1 LDYSSR
7 YRAYQTFIV
16 TLKSSFFIKKK
27 AFLRYNKP
35 IFSYKGIGMAFDNE
49 AYEEENFAEMLE
61 ASFKEQESTRIT
73 EGEVVEIQE
82 SDNRALVG
90 VGEKLEGILPLD
102 EIRDAEGKL
111 LFNVGDKITVMV
123 IGHYN
128 ERPKI
133 SYKKVLEQEK
143 TLAFINLHKEDFES
157 VVIEALVTK
166 KNKGGY
172 LLEADDVHFFLPR
185 SLAAFKDTDQVV
197 GKTIKAQVVKV
208 DPAEASIVVSR
219 RKLFNDERKRKKEVI
234 DALMEEDKVIE
245 GTVKKI
251 TSYGMFVDVGGIDG
265 LVHYNE
271 ISYKGPVN
279 PSKLYK
285 EGDIV
290 TVKAIAYDKD
300 KRHLSLSI
308 KAVQSD
314 PWREVEEALEE
325 GDTITVTVSN
335 IEPYGI
341 FVDLGN
347 DIEGFLH
354 VSEITWDKNIKH
366 PKDYLTLGQEI
377 DVEVIEINSN
387 THKLRVSYKRLQ
399 PKPFEEFMR
408 TSREG
413 DLVKGTVTSLTDFG
427 AFIKVGGVEGLLHNQ
442 DLSWDKNAKCKETLK
457 VGDEIEVKIA
467 KINTEDEKISLNRK
481 ALEESPIDKF
491 AANHKMNEVLSA
503 TVRDVK
509 DFGVFV
515 SLEGGVD
522 ALIRNEDLLPLTP
535 EELVIGQVIE
545 AVIMVIDAKRDR
557 IRLSVRKLER
567 IKDQEMLN
575 EINDDESNSLGDLI
589 KDQLK

>member
-1 LDYSSR
+1 
-7 YRAYQTFIV
+7 
-16 TLKSSFFIKKK
+16 
-27 AFLRYNKP
+27 
-35 IFSYKGIGMAFDNE
+35 MAFDNE

-82 SDNRALVG
+82 GDNRALVG

-123 IGHYN
+123 MGHYN

-143 TLAFINLHKEDFES
+143 TLAFINAHKEDFES

-234 DALMEEDKVIE
+234 DALMEEGKIIQ

-285 EGDIV
+285 EGDAV

-314 PWREVEEALEE
+314 PWKEVEEALEE

-399 PKPFEEFMR
+399 PKPFEEFMKK
-408 TSREG
+408 TREG
-413 DLVKGTVTSLTDFG
+413 DVVKGTVTSLTDFG

-442 DLSWDKNAKCKETLK
+442 DLSWDKNAKCKESLK

-481 ALEESPIDKF
+481 ALDESPIDKF
-491 AANHKMNEVLSA
+491 AATHKMNEVLSA
-503 TVRDVK
+503 TVRDIK

-522 ALIRNEDLLPLTP
+522 ALIRNEDLLPMTP
-535 EELVIGQVIE
+535 EELTIGQVID
-545 AVIMVIDAKRDR
+545 AAIMVIDAKRDR

-567 IKDQEMLN
+567 LKDQEMLN

-589 KDQLK
+589 KDKLK

>member
-1 LDYSSR
+1 
-7 YRAYQTFIV
+7 
-16 TLKSSFFIKKK
+16 
-27 AFLRYNKP
+27 
-35 IFSYKGIGMAFDNE
+35 MAFDNE
-49 AYEEENFAEMLE
+49 AFEEENFAEMLE

-82 SDNRALVG
+82 GENRALVG
-90 VGEKLEGILPLD
+90 VGEKLEGILSLD
-102 EIRDAEGKL
+102 EIRDASGNL

-143 TLAFINLHKEDFES
+143 TLAFINTHKEDFES

-208 DPAEASIVVSR
+208 DAAEASIVVSR

-234 DALMEEDKVIE
+234 DALMEEGKVIQ
-245 GTVKKI
+245 GTIKKI
-251 TSYGMFVDVGGIDG
+251 TSYGMFVDAGGIDG

-290 TVKAIAYDKD
+290 NVKAIAYDKE

-314 PWREVEEALEE
+314 PWKEVEEALDE

-335 IEPYGI
+335 IEPYGV

-354 VSEITWDKNIKH
+354 ISEITWDKNIKH
-366 PKDYLTLGQEI
+366 PKDYLTMGQEI

-399 PKPFEEFMR
+399 AKPFEEFMKK
-408 TSREG
+408 TREG
-413 DLVKGTVTSLTDFG
+413 DVLKGTVTSLTDFG
-427 AFIKVGGVEGLLHNQ
+427 AFIKINGVEGLLHNQ

-457 VGDEIEVKIA
+457 VGDEIEVKVA
-467 KINTEDEKISLNRK
+467 KINVDDEKISLNRK

-491 AANHKMNEVLSA
+491 AVNHKMNEVVSA
-503 TVRDVK
+503 TVRDIK

-522 ALIRNEDLLPLTP
+522 ALIRNEDLSPMEP
-535 EELVIGQVIE
+535 EELQIGQVID

-575 EINDDESNSLGDLI
+575 EINDNDAHSLGDLI
-589 KDQLK
+589 KDKFK

>member
-1 LDYSSR
+1 
-7 YRAYQTFIV
+7 
-16 TLKSSFFIKKK
+16 
-27 AFLRYNKP
+27 
-35 IFSYKGIGMAFDNE
+35 MAFDNE
-49 AYEEENFAEMLE
+49 AFEEENFAEMLE

-82 SDNRALVG
+82 GDNRALVG
-90 VGEKLEGILPLD
+90 VGEKLEGILSLD
-102 EIRDAEGKL
+102 EIRDAAGNL

-143 TLAFINLHKEDFES
+143 TLAFINAHKEDFES

-234 DALMEEDKVIE
+234 DALMEEGKVIQ
-245 GTVKKI
+245 GTIKKI
-251 TSYGMFVDVGGIDG
+251 TSYGMFVDAGGIDG

-290 TVKAIAYDKD
+290 NVKAIAYDKD

-314 PWREVEEALEE
+314 PWKEVEEALDE

-335 IEPYGI
+335 IEPYGV

-354 VSEITWDKNIKH
+354 ISEITWDKNIKH
-366 PKDYLTLGQEI
+366 PKDYLTMGQEI
-377 DVEVIEINSN
+377 DVEVIEINSD

-399 PKPFEEFMR
+399 PKPFEEFMKK
-408 TSREG
+408 TREG
-413 DLVKGTVTSLTDFG
+413 DVVKGTVTSLTDFG
-427 AFIKVGGVEGLLHNQ
+427 AFIKINGVEGLLHNQ
-442 DLSWDKNAKCKETLK
+442 DLSWDKNAKCKESLK
-457 VGDEIEVKIA
+457 VGDEIEVKVA
-467 KINTEDEKISLNRK
+467 KINVDDEKISLNRK

-491 AANHKMNEVLSA
+491 ALNHKMNEVVSA
-503 TVRDVK
+503 TVRDIK

-522 ALIRNEDLLPLTP
+522 ALIRNEDLAPMEP
-535 EELVIGQVIE
+535 EELQIGQVID
-545 AVIMVIDAKRDR
+545 AVIMVIDPKRDR

-575 EINDDESNSLGDLI
+575 EINDNDSHSLGDLI
-589 KDQLK
+589 KDKFK

>member
-1 LDYSSR
+1 LNELSTYHN
-7 YRAYQTFIV
+7 
-16 TLKSSFFIKKK
+16 LKIIKLILKK
-27 AFLRYNKP
+27 AFLRYNQP

-185 SLAAFKDTDQVV
+185 SLAAFKETDQVV

-208 DPAEASIVVSR
+208 DAAEASIVVSR

-234 DALMEEDKVIE
+234 DALMEEGKIIE

-285 EGDIV
+285 EGDVV

-377 DVEVIEINSN
+377 DVEVIEINSI

-399 PKPFEEFMR
+399 PKPFEEFMKK
-408 TSREG
+408 SREG
-413 DLVKGTVTSLTDFG
+413 DVVKGTVTSLTDFG
-427 AFIKVGGVEGLLHNQ
+427 AFIKINGVEGLLHNQ
-442 DLSWDKNAKCKETLK
+442 DLSWDKNVKCKETLK

-467 KINTEDEKISLNRK
+467 KINVEDEKISLNRK
-481 ALEESPIDKF
+481 SLEESPIDKF
-491 AANHKMNEVLSA
+491 ATNHKMNEVVTA

-522 ALIRNEDLLPLTP
+522 ALIRNEDLSPMTP
-535 EELVIGQVIE
+535 EELEIGQTIE

>member
-1 LDYSSR
+1 
-7 YRAYQTFIV
+7 
-16 TLKSSFFIKKK
+16 
-27 AFLRYNKP
+27 
-35 IFSYKGIGMAFDNE
+35 MAFDNE
-49 AYEEENFAEMLE
+49 AFEEENFAEMLE

-73 EGEVVEIQE
+73 EGEIVEIQE

-90 VGEKLEGILPLD
+90 VGEKLEGIISLD
-102 EIRDAEGKL
+102 EIRDGAGNL
-111 LFNVGDKITVMV
+111 LFNVGDKIMVMV
-123 IGHYN
+123 MGHHN

-143 TLAFINLHKEDFES
+143 TLAFINAHKEDFES
-157 VVIEALVTK
+157 VIVEAVVTK

-185 SLAAFKDTDQVV
+185 SLAAFKESDQVV
-197 GKTIKAQVVKV
+197 GKTVKAQVVKI
-208 DPAEASIVVSR
+208 DAAEASIVVSR

-234 DALMEEDKVIE
+234 DALMEEGKIIQ

-285 EGDIV
+285 EGDAV

-308 KAVQSD
+308 KAVHPD
-314 PWREVEEALEE
+314 PWKEVEEALEE

-335 IEPYGI
+335 IEPYGV

-354 VSEITWDKNIKH
+354 ISEITWDKNIKH

-377 DVEVIEINSN
+377 DVEVIEINSK
-387 THKLRVSYKRLQ
+387 THKLRVSLKRLLA
-399 PKPFEEFMR
+399 KPFEEFMKNYK
-408 TSREG
+408 EG
-413 DLVKGTVTSLTDFG
+413 DTVKGSITSLTDFG
-427 AFIKVGGVEGLLHNQ
+427 AFVKVGGVEGLLHNQ
-442 DLSWDKNAKCKETLK
+442 DLSWDKNVKCKDTLN

-467 KINTEDEKISLNRK
+467 KINAEDEKISLNRK
-481 ALEESPIDKF
+481 SLEESPIDQF
-491 AANHKMNEVLSA
+491 ASKHKLNEVVKA

-509 DFGVFV
+509 EFGVFV

-522 ALIRNEDLLPLTP
+522 ALIRNEDLYPLVA
-535 EELVIGQVIE
+535 EELQAGQTIE
-545 AVIMVIDAKRDR
+545 AAIVVIDPKRDR
-557 IRLSVRKLER
+557 IRLSVKKLER
-567 IKDQEMLN
+567 IKDQEILN
-575 EINDDESNSLGDLI
+575 EINDNDTLSLGDLI

>member
-1 LDYSSR
+1 
-7 YRAYQTFIV
+7 
-16 TLKSSFFIKKK
+16 
-27 AFLRYNKP
+27 
-35 IFSYKGIGMAFDNE
+35 MAFDNE

-102 EIRDAEGKL
+102 EIRDASGNL

-172 LLEADDVHFFLPR
+172 LLEADDVHFFMPR

-197 GKTIKAQVVKV
+197 GKTVKAQVVKV
-208 DPAEASIVVSR
+208 DAAEASIVVSR
-219 RKLFNDERKRKKEVI
+219 RKLFNDERKRKKEVV
-234 DALMEEDKVIE
+234 DALMEEGKLIS

-251 TSYGMFVDVGGIDG
+251 TSYGMFVDVGGMDG

-285 EGDIV
+285 EGDVV
-290 TVKAIAYDKD
+290 TVKAIGYDKE

-335 IEPYGI
+335 IEPYGV

-377 DVEVIEINSN
+377 DVEVIEINSD
-387 THKLRVSYKRLQ
+387 THKLRVSYKRLLA
-399 PKPFEEFMR
+399 KPFEEFLKKC
-408 TSREG
+408 REG
-413 DLVKGTVTSLTDFG
+413 DILTGTITSLTDFG
-427 AFIKVGGVEGLLHNQ
+427 AFVRVAGVEGLLHNQ
-442 DLSWDKNAKCKETLK
+442 DLSWDKNAKCKDTLK
-457 VGDEIEVKIA
+457 VGEEIEVKIA
-467 KINTEDEKISLNRK
+467 KINTDDEKISLNRK
-481 ALEESPIDKF
+481 ALEESPIDVF
-491 AANHKMNEVLSA
+491 ATTHKMNEVVSA
-503 TVRDVK
+503 TIRDIK

-522 ALIRNEDLLPLTP
+522 ALIRNEDLSPMTP
-535 EELVIGQVIE
+535 EELTIGQVIE
-545 AVIMVIDAKRDR
+545 AVILVIDAKRDR
-557 IRLSVRKLER
+557 IRLSVSKLER
-567 IKDQEMLN
+567 IKDQEMLKQ
-575 EINDDESNSLGDLI
+575 INDDESNSLGDLI
-589 KDQLK
+589 KDKFNK